1 MANSS
6 DLVTASG
13 TDVALILAE
22 QRLAVLRHAESPDEG
37 EVLTLYK
44 IISHTPP
51 ATLRGARVKLRLMLD
66 SELALSAIETCA
78 DDLLSLRQVVE
89 LIERLVEV

>member
-1 MANSS
+1 MANPS

-44 IISHTPP
+44 IIANTPP
-51 ATLRGARVKLRLMLD
+51 ASLLGARVKLRLILD
-66 SELALSAIETCA
+66 TELGLSAIETSA
-78 DDLLSLRQVVE
+78 DDLVSLRQVVE
-89 LIERLVEV
+89 LIEELV